1 MIGLHHRLDGC
12 EFEQALEA
20 DEGQGSLACCSPWGR
35 KESDTTERLNNNNG
49 MQRLLS
55 VSLMV
60 TIMHKAI
67 IDTQKIMRKES
78 KCNTTESHQ
87 TMREESKKPEKKKK
101 NRDELQNRK
110 KI

>member
-1 MIGLHHRLDGC
+1 
-12 EFEQALEA
+12 
-20 DEGQGSLACCSPWGR
+20 
-35 KESDTTERLNNNNG
+35 
-49 MQRLLS
+49 
-55 VSLMV
+55 
-60 TIMHKAI
+60 
-67 IDTQKIMRKES
+67 MRKES